1 MFMTKKGHM
10 ADQEKLIMKQQRFIK
25 NTRTANNKVRY
36 MLKKNK
42 LLVYIISKQ
51 KQVNTA
57 RQNN

>member
-1 MFMTKKGHM
+1 MTKKGCM
-10 ADQEKLIMKQQRFIK
+10 ADQEKFIMKQQRFIK

-42 LLVYIISKQ
+42 LLVSIISKQ